1 MDSLVKIDGKP
12 LEKLIEVVS
21 NGIGTLYRPRAMRK
35 EANAKAYEIKVV
47 EKAKAEALAEGK
59 LIEAENL
66 DRLNERLLAKEV
78 KRQNNID
85 DVVEIAASH
94 LQSEPTV
101 TEETV
106 NEDWTTRFFD
116 IVQDVSDDE
125 MKKLW
130 GQILAGE
137 VKTPQS
143 YSLRT
148 LELLRNLS
156 KNEADIFVKIA
167 RLALCDNNW
176 YFIYK
181 GKEADISK
189 YDASYSDI
197 AKLIEIGI
205 LQSGDLVQHTI
216 SAENDDFNT
225 ALFCCNIIILLTIK
239 AGTEIQI
246 PIYLFTQ
253 AGMELLK
260 LVAAEPNMEYI
271 KELADHVMNTNVKV
285 QYSYILSKDGNTIH
299 YSNPLRN
306 FH

>member
-1 MDSLVKIDGKP
+1 MDSLIKIDGKP

-35 EANAKAYEIKVV
+35 EADAKAYEIRVV

-85 DVVEIAASH
+85 DVIEVAASH
-94 LQSEPTV
+94 LQSESTV
-101 TEETV
+101 TEEAV

-167 RLALCDNNW
+167 RLSLCHNNS

-181 GKEADISK
+181 GEEGDISK
-189 YDASYSDI
+189 YNASYSDI
-197 AKLIEIGI
+197 AKLVEIGI
-205 LQSGDLVQHTI
+205 LQSGDFVQRTI
-216 SAENDDFNT
+216 SAKEGDANT
-225 ALFCCNIIILLTIK
+225 ALTCCNIIILLTIK
-239 AGTEIQI
+239 AGNKIQI

-253 AGMELLK
+253 AGIELLK
-260 LVAAEPNMEYI
+260 LVNSEPDMEYI
-271 KELADHVMNTNVKV
+271 KELANHIMNINVKV
-285 QYSYILSKDGNTIH
+285 QYSYILSKD
-299 YSNPLRN
+299 SNNIQYLVPLRD
-306 FH
+306 F

>member
-35 EANAKAYEIKVV
+35 EADAKAYEIKVV

-225 ALFCCNIIILLTIK
+225 ALFCCNIIILFKTI
-239 AGTEIQI
+239 
-246 PIYLFTQ
+246 
-253 AGMELLK
+253 
-260 LVAAEPNMEYI
+260 N
-271 KELADHVMNTNVKV
+271 N
-285 QYSYILSKDGNTIH
+285 
-299 YSNPLRN
+299 
-306 FH
+306 

>member
-35 EANAKAYEIKVV
+35 EADAKAYEIKVV

-137 VKTPQS
+137 VKNATI
-143 YSLRT
+143 LFFT
-148 LELLRNLS
+148 
-156 KNEADIFVKIA
+156 DIRIA
-167 RLALCDNNW
+167 
-176 YFIYK
+176 
-181 GKEADISK
+181 S
-189 YDASYSDI
+189 
-197 AKLIEIGI
+197 
-205 LQSGDLVQHTI
+205 
-216 SAENDDFNT
+216 
-225 ALFCCNIIILLTIK
+225 
-239 AGTEIQI
+239 
-246 PIYLFTQ
+246 
-253 AGMELLK
+253 
-260 LVAAEPNMEYI
+260 
-271 KELADHVMNTNVKV
+271 
-285 QYSYILSKDGNTIH
+285 
-299 YSNPLRN
+299 
-306 FH
+306 

>member
-12 LEKLIEVVS
+12 FEKLIEVVS

-35 EANAKAYEIKVV
+35 EADAKAYEIRVV

-85 DVVEIAASH
+85 DVVEIATNQ
-94 LQSEPTV
+94 LQRETTV

-106 NEDWTTRFFD
+106 NKDWTTRFFD

-156 KNEADIFVKIA
+156 KKEADIFVKIA
-167 RLALCDNNW
+167 RLALYHNNC

-181 GKEADISK
+181 GKKGDIRK

-205 LQSGDLVQHTI
+205 LQSGDFVRRTI
-216 SAENDDFNT
+216 SAEKGDANT
-225 ALFCCNIIILLTIK
+225 TLTCSNIILLLTIK
-239 AGTEIQI
+239 AGNKVQI

-253 AGMELLK
+253 AGIELLK
-260 LVAAEPNMEYI
+260 LVTAEPNMEYI

-285 QYSYILSKDGNTIH
+285 QYSYIISKDGNNIQYLVPPH
-299 YSNPLRN
+299 D
-306 FH
+306 F

>member
-35 EANAKAYEIKVV
+35 EADAKAYEIRVV

-59 LIEAENL
+59 LIEAANL
-66 DRLNERLLAKEV
+66 DRLNERLLAKEI

-101 TEETV
+101 TEEIV

-116 IVQDVSDDE
+116 VVQDVSDDE

-137 VKTPQS
+137 VKAPQS

-148 LELLRNLS
+148 LELLRNLT
-156 KNEADIFVKIA
+156 KYEADTFVKVAQLSMIQNG
-167 RLALCDNNW
+167 DN
-176 YFIYK
+176 FIFA
-181 GKEADISK
+181 GGADDLSK
-189 YDASYSDI
+189 YDVTFDDI
-197 AKLIEIGI
+197 AILGEVGI
-205 LQSGDLVQHTI
+205 IQSGNLIQRTL
-216 SAENDDFNT
+216 T
-225 ALFCCNIIILLTIK
+225 ANKIRGTELIAYGNIVILLSIN
-239 AGTEIQI
+239 ANSSVLL
-246 PIYLFTQ
+246 PIYRFTQ
-253 AGMELLK
+253 AGAELLR
-260 LVAAEPNMEYI
+260 LINVISNMAYA
-271 KELADHVMNTNVKV
+271 KELADYMKMQNANV
-285 QYSYILSKDGNTIH
+285 QYSNDISMINGVLKYH
-299 YSNPLRN
+299 PPL
-306 FH
+306 FEF

>member
-1 MDSLVKIDGKP
+1 MDSLIKIDGKP

-35 EANAKAYEIKVV
+35 EADAKAYEIRVV

-66 DRLNERLLAKEV
+66 DRLNERLLAKEI

-85 DVVEIAASH
+85 DVVEVAASH
-94 LQSEPTV
+94 LQSESTV
-101 TEETV
+101 TEAAV

-167 RLALCDNNW
+167 RFALCHNNC

-181 GKEADISK
+181 GKEEDMSK
-189 YDASYSDI
+189 YNVFYSDI

-205 LQSGDLVQHTI
+205 LQSGDFVQRTI
-216 SAENDDFNT
+216 SAEKNDANT
-225 ALFCCNIIILLTIK
+225 ALTCCNIIILLTIK
-239 AGTEIQI
+239 AGNKIQI
-246 PIYLFTQ
+246 PVYLFTQ
-253 AGMELLK
+253 AGIELLR
-260 LVAAEPNMEYI
+260 LVNSTPNMDYI
-271 KELADHVMNTNVKV
+271 KELANHIKNVNVNV
-285 QYSYILSKDGNTIH
+285 QYSFILSREDGGIK
-299 YSNPLRN
+299 YLLPLRD
-306 FH
+306 F